1 MKRQLLRMLGF
12 TVLKIVLPV
21 YLATLR
27 LREIND
33 DFVKGLQHEQKSF
46 ILAFWHGSM
55 FYGWYRFRKSGST
68 AITSKSK
75 DGDVLASLLDTWK
88 FTVVRGSSSQGG
100 KDALEA
106 MTNEALKGKPVLIT
120 PDGPRGPRHQFKAGG
135 VVAAKRAEVPLVC
148 AGIWYEN
155 KWELHNWDRFE
166 IPKPFSKVRI
176 YYSEPIRVPV
186 EASREETGVFIETAQ
201 MALQRAQKLAEQ
213 PV

>member
-1 MKRQLLRMLGF
+1 MKRQLLRVLGF
-12 TVLKIVLPV
+12 TVLKFVLPL

-33 DFVKGLQHEQKSF
+33 EAVKTLQKDQKSF

-55 FYGWYRFRKSGST
+55 FYGWYRFRKSGCT

-75 DGDVLASLLDTWK
+75 DGDVLASLLDSWK

-106 MTNEALKGKPVLIT
+106 MTAEALKGKPVLIT

-135 VVAAKRAEVPLVC
+135 VVAAKRAEVPLIC

-155 KWELHNWDRFE
+155 KWELHNWDKFE
-166 IPKPFSKVRI
+166 IPKPFSTVRI
-176 YYSEPIRVPV
+176 YYSDPIRIPS
-186 EASREETGVFIETAQ
+186 EASREETGVFIEHAQ
-201 MALQRAQKLAEQ
+201 MTLQRAHKLAEQ